1 MENISEKIPMIIAL
15 IIALIFCGGILYY
28 LEYQQDIY
36 YTRIDNTKIEE
47 LFTSDN
53 MKYQYTLLAYNEKGK
68 KKEFTFKTSRKLRN
82 EAYLKLETT
91 IFVGVRKWEEVQFDE
106 LSEKIKTKYIE

>member
-1 MENISEKIPMIIAL
+1 
-15 IIALIFCGGILYY
+15 
-28 LEYQQDIY
+28 
-36 YTRIDNTKIEE
+36 
-47 LFTSDN
+47 

-91 IFVGVRKWEEVQFDE
+91 IFVGVRKWEEVQFDK
-106 LSEKIKTKYIE
+106 LPEKVKVNYAE